1 VVYDNADMAK
11 GGRENVP
18 VGNAL
23 RWIAHDE
30 SDEFKTFYLLN
41 RGKNYADYREA
52 LKYFT
57 APAQNFIFA
66 SADNDI
72 AITPNGKL
80 PLKYKDQGKFIMDG
94 SDPANDWHGFIPLSK
109 TQRLK
114 TRRVVL

>member
-1 VVYDNADMAK
+1 VINI
-11 GGRENVP
+11 P

-23 RWIAHDE
+23 WIAHDE

-41 RGKNYADYREA
+41 RAKITTDYREA
-52 LKYFT
+52 LKYYT

-72 AITPNGKL
+72 AITVNGKL
-80 PLKYKDQGKFIMDG
+80 PLNIRTRANLLWMAATRQTTGTAG
-94 SDPANDWHGFIPLSK
+94 SPLNK

-114 TRRVVL
+114 TRRAAL